1 MTKHE
6 AAIIQ
11 AYMGTVMLAGEDLR
25 IFYDYVFKL
34 LKHRIFTHEFL
45 LYADRIKE
53 LSKPDFI
60 ELCMNL
66 KEEDSE

>member
-1 MTKHE
+1 MTKRE
-6 AAIIQ
+6 AAVIM
-11 AYMGTVMLAGEDLR
+11 AYTGTTMLTGNDLK
-25 IFYDYVFKL
+25 IFYNYISKL
-34 LKHRIFTHEFL
+34 LKHRIFTNEFL

-60 ELCMNL
+60 DLCMNL

>member
-6 AAIIQ
+6 AAIIE
-11 AYMGTVMLAGEDLR
+11 AYTGTVMLIGEDLK
-25 IFYDYVFKL
+25 IFYGYVFEL
-34 LKHRIFTHEFL
+34 LKHRIFTHEFP